1 MNGGRRSVHGQSD
14 GILELEEGV
23 SCTNSCTSDSGGC
36 ESCNVNQFEVNV
48 AGSAASL
55 IAFYAGA

>member
-14 GILELEEGV
+14 AILELEEGV
-23 SCTNSCTSDSGGC
+23 SLSCTNSCTSDSGGR

-48 AGSAASL
+48 AGSAAS
-55 IAFYAGA
+55 